1 MVGIWL
7 TLVLGCW
14 VGGVLLRFASAARCL
29 ASAAR
34 CLLWSLNVCVFLVF
48 SLLLVL
54 CDLVSVKL
62 CLAALRIVCKLLS
75 S

>member
-1 MVGIWL
+1 L

-34 CLLWSLNVCVFLVF
+34 CLLWSLDVC
-48 SLLLVL
+48 L
-54 CDLVSVKL
+54 CFF
-62 CLAALRIVCKLLS
+62 CFFYF
-75 S
+75 